1 MIFSLLHL
9 KLKRWILEET
19 NTVETAGIKFRL
31 VFFLA
36 QGCWFGGSRDRTQN
50 TSNLQ
55 KTRSW
60 LFKRKHIFRFFS
72 DGYVIAQSG
81 MILRRVRSLEKT
93 HVPWKKSKPWKK
105 NRLPA
110 QYRSCHSYPFLVI
123 LGYPY
128 ARHML
133 CWIRSW
139 IGILIR
145 LQDCLHCFLDRFAL
159 ACLHGYLMSGP
170 PSNGEWRRGEGK
182 EWNSVSSEERREQQK
197 DCSP

>member
-1 MIFSLLHL
+1 MFFSWP
-9 KLKRWILEET
+9 KAADSEVRGIEPKTPPISKKR
-19 NTVETAGIKFRL
+19 GHDF
-31 VFFLA
+31 
-36 QGCWFGGSRDRTQN
+36 
-50 TSNLQ
+50 
-55 KTRSW
+55 
-60 LFKRKHIFRFFS
+60 FKRKNIFRFFS
-72 DGYVIAQSG
+72 YGHVIAQSG
-81 MILRRVRSLEKT
+81 MILEEEY
-93 HVPWKKSKPWKK
+93 VPWKKHIDMFPGKNLTPGKQ

-170 PSNGEWRRGEGK
+170 PSNGE
-182 EWNSVSSEERREQQK
+182 
-197 DCSP
+197 

>member
-1 MIFSLLHL
+1 MTFFPI
-9 KLKRWILEET
+9 KRWILEET

-36 QGCWFGGSRDRTQN
+36 QGCWFGGSRDKTKKN

-60 LFKRKHIFRFFS
+60 LFKRKNVFRFFS
-72 DGYVIAQSG
+72 DGHVIAQSG
-81 MILRRVRSLEKT
+81 MILEEEY
-93 HVPWKKSKPWKK
+93 VPWKKHMFPGKNLTPGKK

-182 EWNSVSSEERREQQK
+182 EWISVSSEERREQK